1 MGSGTLRTIFE
12 LALVIPEE
20 CTSSIFN
27 RATCADDQPQVLDE
41 FSKAIG
47 NIASLS
53 ASVHILNDK
62 C

>member
-47 NIASLS
+47 NIVNLGV
-53 ASVHILNDK
+53 SVHILNGNG
-62 C
+62 